1 MRYTADVKQREKA
14 RETMTLTTGDS
25 HRQNSGHRPSKIEI
39 LIVDDKGQVRRD
51 LRTAL
56 ELMEGLEVVGE
67 AADGL
72 EAVHQAEKLGP
83 DVVLMDLEMPRMDG
97 FEATRQIKDR
107 CLAKGVVAL
116 TVYGDDSARSRAD
129 KAGADAFVE
138 KGTSLQTL
146 SEVIQQVWS
155 EVSSPGSH

>member
-1 MRYTADVKQREKA
+1 MKPSTVANTARI
-14 RETMTLTTGDS
+14 R
-25 HRQNSGHRPSKIEI
+25 I
-39 LIVDDKGQVRRD
+39 LIVDDKERVRRD

-56 ELMEGLEVVGE
+56 GLVEGLEVIGE

-72 EAVHQAEKLGP
+72 EALHQAEELGP

-107 CLAKGVVAL
+107 CLARAVVAL

-129 KAGADAFVE
+129 RAGADAFVE

-146 SEVIQQVWS
+146 SEIIWQVWS
-155 EVSSPGSH
+155 EEASAGSD

>member
-1 MRYTADVKQREKA
+1 M
-14 RETMTLTTGDS
+14 
-25 HRQNSGHRPSKIEI
+25 
-39 LIVDDKGQVRRD
+39 
-51 LRTAL
+51 AL

-72 EAVHQAEKLGP
+72 EAVHQAEKLSP

-107 CLAKGVVAL
+107 CLARGVVAL

-129 KAGADAFVE
+129 RAGVDAFVE
-138 KGTSLQTL
+138 KGASIQTL
-146 SEVIQQVWS
+146 SEIIRQVWS
-155 EVSSPGSH
+155 QVTSPGSD

>member
-1 MRYTADVKQREKA
+1 VKQREKA

-97 FEATRQIKDR
+97 FEATQQIKER
-107 CLAKGVVAL
+107 CPARGVVAL
-116 TVYGDDSARSRAD
+116 TIYGDTTTRKRA
-129 KAGADAFVE
+129 ASVGVDAFVE
-138 KGTSLQTL
+138 KGASIQRL
-146 SEVIQQVWS
+146 SEIIRQVWS
-155 EVSSPGSH
+155 QCLGNGSD